1 MLRTLSVVAALL
13 AVAPPGI
20 ASAQAQPRSAG
31 GFCVRAAPAPDCS
44 VFVLTN
50 AGGYLKT
57 KRYDHSSPWRAIID
71 WGVMVNVGR
80 RAAIGGSWFLSLDN
94 DESLSTGPALRYRRW
109 FGHAR
114 SLDLA
119 VGTPIASD
127 EHVQAG
133 SIFALV
139 KYNPVSWFG
148 VAVRPEYLRHM
159 VSAPVGYPDVTEGS
173 GRISAGVEVGERTGA
188 VLSIGAVVVVG
199 LVVLLFEASGGF
211 N

>member
-31 GFCVRAAPAPDCS
+31 GFCVRAAPARDCS

-50 AGGYLKT
+50 AGGYLMT
-57 KRYDHSSPWRAIID
+57 NSHSSPWRAVID
-71 WGVMVNVGR
+71 WGVMVNVNR
-80 RAAIGGSWFLSLDN
+80 RAAIGASWFVSLD
-94 DESLSTGPALRYRRW
+94 DASLTTGPVVRYRRW

-148 VAVRPEYLRHM
+148 VAVRPEYLRHAISTPM
-159 VSAPVGYPDVTEGS
+159 GDVTES
-173 GRISAGVEVGERTGA
+173 YGRISAGVEVGERTGA
-188 VLSIGAVVVVG
+188 VLSVGAVVVVG

>member
-1 MLRTLSVVAALL
+1 MKILIVDGETFLAELVKLALE
-13 AVAPPGI
+13 A
-20 ASAQAQPRSAG
+20 
-31 GFCVRAAPAPDCS
+31 D
-44 VFVLTN
+44 
-50 AGGYLKT
+50 
-57 KRYDHSSPWRAIID
+57 
-71 WGVMVNVGR
+71 
-80 RAAIGGSWFLSLDN
+80 
-94 DESLSTGPALRYRRW
+94 
-109 FGHAR
+109 GHACFAVSGLEAASELLR
-114 SLDLA
+114 SVRIDLVSLDLA

-127 EHVQAG
+127 NNLQAG
-133 SIFALV
+133 SIFALI
-139 KYNPVSWFG
+139 KYNPASWFG

>member
-1 MLRTLSVVAALL
+1 MLLTLTVVAALQ
-13 AVAPPGI
+13 ATAPPDIG
-20 ASAQAQPRSAG
+20 SAQAQPRSTG
-31 GFCVRAAPAPDCS
+31 GFCARAHPAPDCS

-50 AGGYLKT
+50 AGGYLTT

-80 RAAIGGSWFLSLDN
+80 RSAIGGSWFVSGDN
-94 DESLSTGPALRYRRW
+94 DESFSTGPALRYRRW
-109 FGHAR
+109 FDHAR

-127 EHVQAG
+127 NNLQAG
-133 SIFALV
+133 SIFTLI

-148 VAVRPEYLRHM
+148 VAVRPEYLRHV
-159 VSAPVGYPDVTEGS
+159 VSAPVGYPDVTEDS

-188 VLSIGAVVVVG
+188 VLSVCAVVVG
-199 LVVLLFEASGGF
+199 GILALLYAASDGY
-211 N
+211 